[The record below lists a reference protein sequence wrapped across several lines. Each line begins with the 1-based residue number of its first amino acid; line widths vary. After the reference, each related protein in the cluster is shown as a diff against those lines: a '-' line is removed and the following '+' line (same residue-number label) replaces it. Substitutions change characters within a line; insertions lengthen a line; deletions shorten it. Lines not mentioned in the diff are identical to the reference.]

1 MLVLG
6 VLFTKFSK
14 MNKDNAFVESYAMGE
29 MFWSCYRRDSARA
42 LYISSF
48 QNCCFIWAVQP
59 TPHQS
64 NATSKTTVAVVSP
77 LDYIR
82 KQQVASSQKWIV
94 ESALQ
99 LLGNHSR
106 ETARSRME
114 SSAFVFGSAE
124 QWLSGRWRKALYGAL
139 HQTKVLVVVVGLFM
153 LYLFKEIC

>member
-48 QNCCFIWAVQP
+48 QNCCFIRAVQP
-59 TPHQS
+59 TQHQP

-82 KQQVASSQKWIV
+82 KQQVASIEKMDCGVCAAAIE
-94 ESALQ
+94 ESIQGDSKIENGKL
-99 LLGNHSR
+99 
-106 ETARSRME
+106 EI
-114 SSAFVFGSAE
+114 VFGS
-124 QWLSGRWRKALYGAL
+124 
-139 HQTKVLVVVVGLFM
+139 TDNGLAIDGEK
-153 LYLFKEIC
+153 LCS